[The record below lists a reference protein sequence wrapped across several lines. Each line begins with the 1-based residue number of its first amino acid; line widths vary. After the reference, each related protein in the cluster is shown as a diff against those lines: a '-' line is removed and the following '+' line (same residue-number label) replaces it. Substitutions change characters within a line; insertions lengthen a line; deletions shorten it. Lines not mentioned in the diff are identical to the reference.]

1 MFCGFPSPQ
10 KAIYTINL
18 SILLLTRVQLIFLI
32 LRIRIG
38 TTTKESIKP
47 ALNVGK
53 VISYFP
59 SSFLVAQ
66 RVKHLPAMQ
75 KTWVQSG
82 FNLLGRSPGEGNGN
96 PLQYS
101 CLEIPMDR
109 GVWWATIH
117 IAHHGVAKSR
127 T

>member
-1 MFCGFPSPQ
+1 MFCRFPSPQ

-32 LRIRIG
+32 LKIRIE

-66 RVKHLPAMQ
+66 RVKHPPAMQ
-75 KTWVQSG
+75 KTWVQS
-82 FNLLGRSPGEGNGN
+82 LGRED
-96 PLQYS
+96 PLEKEMETHS
-101 CLEIPMDR
+101 SIL
-109 GVWWATIH
+109 A
-117 IAHHGVAKSR
+117 
-127 T
+127 